1 VTCRHFMSGEGYIN
15 PLLILELHGGT
26 ELVNKSS
33 ECRYVVIMECR
44 MQRLYG
50 QWCYKRT
57 EHRMFRSYLRHFG
70 YRSTNAPHTACRI
83 PDRAVRGG
91 SRRGRRAADPGP
103 AQTSYKPGQK
113 SGNGSRSL
121 FVDPALYTVK
131 VRINNNCLLQGMP
144 TRHRYKS
151 CVWSMLYALRMH
163 YVSCSVLGRRGYVG
177 AVWGVASHPSATHV
191 VYFCACA

>member
-1 VTCRHFMSGEGYIN
+1 MVNGAIREQSIVCSVRIFGTSGI
-15 PLLILELHGGT
+15 
-26 ELVNKSS
+26 
-33 ECRYVVIMECR
+33 
-44 MQRLYG
+44 
-50 QWCYKRT
+50 
-57 EHRMFRSYLRHFG
+57 
-70 YRSTNAPHTACRI
+70 APHTACRI
-83 PDRAVRGG
+83 PRSPIGPYGGDRAAG
-91 SRRGRRAADPGP
+91 ADPGP
-103 AQTSYKPGQK
+103 AQTSYNLYDAYRAATARPCARPTRAGPIVLACDSSAHPRQK